1 MGVQYSPKI
10 VTNNLVILLDPAN
23 IKCYPGSGTSVN
35 DLTGNF
41 STGTLTNGAS
51 VSSNAFQ
58 FDGSNDYLTMGTR
71 SFDLSAGYTAIM
83 IARWNNFGGGS
94 FGFNQPPLY
103 INFYNGG
110 GDKLRWETYAGNAM
124 FSNAALSTGVNTF
137 VAGTYGGGT
146 SATARIYINGR
157 LDNSTTLSS
166 ATSISGGELVLGEY
180 AGYMN
185 GSISYFL
192 FYNRA
197 LSPDEI
203 RQNFNATRSRFG
215 I

>member
-1 MGVQYSPKI
+1 MAYIHSPRI
-10 VTNNLVILLDPAN
+10 VTDGLVLALDPGN
-23 IKCYPGSGTSVN
+23 TKCYPGSGTSVT

-41 STGTLTNGAS
+41 STGTLVSGAS

-71 SFDLSAGYTAIM
+71 SFNLSAGYTAIM
-83 IARWNNFGGGS
+83 IAKWNNFGGGS
-94 FGFNQPPLY
+94 FRFNQPPLY

-110 GDKLRWETYAGNAM
+110 SDRLRWETYGGNAM
-124 FSNAALSTGVNTF
+124 NSNTPLSTGVNTF
-137 VAGTYGGGT
+137 VAGTYGGGS

-166 ATSISGGELVLGEY
+166 ATSISNGELVLGEY
-180 AGYMN
+180 AGYFN

-192 FYNRA
+192 FYNRELTA
-197 LSPDEI
+197 QEI
-203 RQNFNATRSRFG
+203 QEIFIINKRRFG
-215 I
+215 L